1 MCDPVTIGIAL
12 ATTAAQ
18 SYFQNQAAG
27 DVRKAQTR
35 AQTMF
40 DDDVKNQRDTS
51 NIQFQNSVQQA
62 GQGADEQRY
71 EEAVAKRTTANQPSF
86 DQRALLPGQG
96 NASNAVK
103 TAIVQS
109 QDKGISDNAR
119 AAAAD
124 AKLGAYGDAALG
136 QNINLQ
142 RNANRIQT
150 QGNFAQGS
158 LNNLQAD
165 MRAAQYAGDK
175 NAGIA
180 DMIGAIGT
188 IAGPAVGYGAGQ
200 GWWGGL
206 DPNTG
211 ITWNTGRQLAAP
223 GLTSPTIKGGQY
235 IV

>member
-109 QDKGISDNAR
+109 QDKGISDNAAQR
-119 AAAAD
+119 QQTPN
-124 AKLGAYGDAALG
+124 LGPMGMPRSVRTLTC
-136 QNINLQ
+136 
-142 RNANRIQT
+142 NATLIVSRHKVISPKDRSIICKQICVLRSMLAT
-150 QGNFAQGS
+150 RTLVS
-158 LNNLQAD
+158 L
-165 MRAAQYAGDK
+165 
-175 NAGIA
+175 
-180 DMIGAIGT
+180 T
-188 IAGPAVGYGAGQ
+188 
-200 GWWGGL
+200 
-206 DPNTG
+206 
-211 ITWNTGRQLAAP
+211 
-223 GLTSPTIKGGQY
+223 
-235 IV
+235 